1 MARSLPLAVTLVGP
15 LDALRRA
22 VLHPFAPWLGR
33 WLRDRALRVSLAG
46 TLSVCV
52 SLSLTAWW
60 PLWLMALGP
69 LVLGAAHLA
78 ADARYLVVR
87 QALHRRAAVMAS
99 VIAPA
104 LVASWRPS
112 LVWVL
117 APALGAAL
125 VARGDV
131 ALRALVAALAA
142 MAYVVARSHEGLAWV
157 VIAHAH
163 HVVALVAWWWWCRAP
178 RGPRVAV
185 VAAVAAGFA
194 LIFSGALDSIALRA
208 AALRAPGHG
217 IDFETLTATL
227 SPVDPWREPLVA
239 ARWVLAFAF
248 GQSVHYGLWLRLIPE
263 EDREREAPRTFAGS
277 ALAATRDLGS
287 AALNVTLIATIA
299 LLAWATRDVSVA
311 RGAYLRIAAGH
322 GGLEL
327 GALALLACEGR
338 LRREGRDR

>member
-1 MARSLPLAVTLVGP
+1 MAASLPLAATLVAP

-22 VLHPFAPWLGR
+22 VLRPFAPWLGR
-33 WLRDRALRVSLAG
+33 WFRDRAMRVALAG
-46 TLSVCV
+46 TLSVTV
-52 SLSLTAWW
+52 SLALTASW

-69 LVLGAAHLA
+69 LVMGAAHLA
-78 ADARYLVVR
+78 CDARYLVVR
-87 QALHRRAAVMAS
+87 QSLHRRAAVMAL
-99 VIAPA
+99 VVAPA

-125 VARGDV
+125 VARGAV
-131 ALRALVAALAA
+131 VSRVMVALVAVAVF
-142 MAYVVARSHEGLAWV
+142 VVARAHESLAWV

-163 HVVALVAWWWWCRAP
+163 HVVALVAWWWWCRSP
-178 RGPRVAV
+178 KGPRVAV
-185 VAAVAAGFA
+185 VLAVIVGFA

-208 AALRAPGHG
+208 AALRAPGRG

-227 SPVDPWREPLVA
+227 SPVDAWREPIVA

-277 ALAATRDLGS
+277 AVAATRDLGG
-287 AALNVTLIATIA
+287 AGVWLTVLATVALV
-299 LLAWATRDVSVA
+299 AWAVGDISAA

-322 GGLEL
+322 GGVEL
-327 GALALLACEGR
+327 GALALLACERG
-338 LRREGRDR
+338 LRREG